1 MKSLKL
7 RQLLKIY
14 QDPIKVVKYQH
25 ILFDFDGVLAESNE
39 IRFNG
44 FRKLFKDYPRN
55 QVEQLVEYAKANGG
69 VSRYKKIE
77 FFFSTIRKES
87 ISPESV
93 NHLAN
98 QFSKLVIQNVLEAKP
113 VKGSLEFLKKYFNQ
127 FDFAIVSGSDQK
139 ELREVC
145 KGRGID
151 IFFKRILGSP
161 TEKKDNIAKLL
172 SDFEWDRDKSLYVG
186 DSNNDLEAAKAN
198 NIDFIGRSS
207 GLVDWKS
214 CNIRFVYDL
223 SSLYNFLH

>member
-1 MKSLKL
+1 
-7 RQLLKIY
+7 
-14 QDPIKVVKYQH
+14 VKYEH

-44 FRKLFKDYPRN
+44 FRKLFNDYPLS

-69 VSRYKKIE
+69 ISRYKKIE
-77 FFFSTIRKES
+77 FFFNTIREEP
-87 ISPESV
+87 ISLVSV

-98 QFSKLVIQNVLEAKP
+98 QFSKLVTQDVLEAKP

-151 IFFKRILGSP
+151 LFFKRILGSP
-161 TEKKDNIAKLL
+161 IEKKDNIATLL
-172 SDFEWDRDKSLYVG
+172 CDFKWDRNKSLYVG

-214 CNIRFVYDL
+214 CDIKFVSDL
-223 SSLYNFLH
+223 SSLYNILH

>member
-1 MKSLKL
+1 M
-7 RQLLKIY
+7 
-14 QDPIKVVKYQH
+14 KYQH
-25 ILFDFDGVLAESNE
+25 IIFDFDGVLAESNE

-44 FRKLFKDYPRN
+44 FRKLFEDYPGS
-55 QVEQLVEYAKANGG
+55 QIEQLVEYAKANGG

-77 FFFSTIRKES
+77 FFFNVIRKES
-87 ISPESV
+87 ISSKSV
-93 NHLAN
+93 DNLAN
-98 QFSKLVIQNVLEAKP
+98 QFSELVTKDIIEAIP

-145 KGRGID
+145 KRRDID
-151 IFFKRILGSP
+151 SFFKMILGSP
-161 TEKKDNIAKLL
+161 IEKKDNIATLL
-172 SDFEWDRDKSLYVG
+172 SDLKWGQKKCLYIG

-214 CNIRFVYDL
+214 YSVRFVSDL
-223 SSLYNFLH
+223 SSLYNILH

>member
-1 MKSLKL
+1 M
-7 RQLLKIY
+7 
-14 QDPIKVVKYQH
+14 KYQH
-25 ILFDFDGVLAESNE
+25 IIFDFDGVLAESNE

-44 FRKLFKDYPRN
+44 FRKLFKDYPQE

-77 FFFSTIRKES
+77 FFFNTIRKEP
-87 ISPESV
+87 ISSKSV
-93 NHLAN
+93 NHWAN
-98 QFSKLVIQNVLEAKP
+98 QFSELVTEDILEARP
-113 VKGSLEFLKKYFNQ
+113 VKGSLEFLEKHSNQ
-127 FDFAIVSGSDQK
+127 FDFAIVSGSDQR

-151 IFFKRILGSP
+151 SFFKIILGSP
-161 TEKKDNIAKLL
+161 IEKKDNIATLL
-172 SDFEWDRDKSLYVG
+172 SDFKWERNKSLYIG

-207 GLVDWKS
+207 GLVDWEGYNVK
-214 CNIRFVYDL
+214 FVSDL

>member
-1 MKSLKL
+1 MEA
-7 RQLLKIY
+7 R
-14 QDPIKVVKYQH
+14 P
-25 ILFDFDGVLAESNE
+25 
-39 IRFNG
+39 
-44 FRKLFKDYPRN
+44 
-55 QVEQLVEYAKANGG
+55 VE
-69 VSRYKKIE
+69 
-77 FFFSTIRKES
+77 
-87 ISPESV
+87 
-93 NHLAN
+93 
-98 QFSKLVIQNVLEAKP
+98 
-113 VKGSLEFLKKYFNQ
+113 GSLEFLKKYFNQ

-151 IFFKRILGSP
+151 SFFKMILGSP
-161 TEKKDNIAKLL
+161 IEKKDNIATLL
-172 SDFEWDRDKSLYVG
+172 SDFKWERNKSLYIG